1 MTYTPDTVYD
11 FVFRGLLT
19 EEALDRAGRQSR
31 NLGHLADIEIAKTL
45 SIDLLDDELVEN
57 AKSMAVVYTATA
69 AFENSV
75 RGLIKNILLETVGEN
90 WWITAVSEKVRKRAE
105 TRKTEEKKVKWHT
118 QRGDDPIYYTTLG
131 DLGSIIRANSDKF
144 EPYVQSAEWA
154 ASVFDVVERSRN
166 VIMHSGT
173 LGKEDIERLGIN
185 IRDWIKQVGA

>member
-1 MTYTPDTVYD
+1 MSSDRIYD
-11 FVFRGLLT
+11 FVFKGLLT
-19 EEALDRAGRQSR
+19 EEALDRAGRRSR
-31 NLGHLADIEIAKTL
+31 NFDKLADTEIAKAL
-45 SIDLLDDELVEN
+45 SIDLLDDDLIAN

-75 RGLIKNILLETVGEN
+75 RGLIKNILLESVGEG
-90 WWITAVSEKVRKRAE
+90 WWQTSVSENIRKRAE
-105 TRKTEEKKVKWHT
+105 SRREEEKKVKWHA

-131 DLGSIIRANSDKF
+131 DLANIIRNNFGKF
-144 EPYVQSAEWA
+144 EPYIQSAEWS

-166 VIMHSGT
+166 VIMHSGM

>member
-1 MTYTPDTVYD
+1 MSSDRIYD
-11 FVFRGLLT
+11 FVFKGLLT
-19 EEALDRAGRQSR
+19 EEALDRAGRRSK
-31 NLGHLADIEIAKTL
+31 NFNKLADTEIAKAL
-45 SIDLLDDELVEN
+45 AIDLLDDDLIAN

-75 RGLIKNILLETVGEN
+75 RGLIKNILLESVGEG
-90 WWITAVSEKVRKRAE
+90 WWQTSVSDNIRKRAE
-105 TRKTEEKKVKWHT
+105 GRREEERKVKWHA

-131 DLGSIIRANSDKF
+131 DLANIIRNNFAKF
-144 EPYVQSAEWA
+144 EPYIQSAEWA

-166 VIMHSGT
+166 VIMHSGM